1 MMQVPMIS
9 LLLMLSLQVSK
20 GKSMP
25 TEHTFIVFQRS
36 KYYIYIYF
44 MIAPWE
50 QFSILFYHTL
60 ENKLI

>member
-9 LLLMLSLQVSK
+9 LLLMLSVQVSK

-36 KYYIYIYF
+36 KYYIY
-44 MIAPWE
+44 
-50 QFSILFYHTL
+50 LFYNCAVGTIFYIIL
-60 ENKLI
+60 SYFRK